1 MFILSLVTLH
11 YITLHYDVLGNLN
24 VYVCIHFT
32 DDTALK
38 KKNREKMVMSGLEAL
53 SCTVLYIVHTE

>member
-1 MFILSLVTLH
+1 MPMYAST
-11 YITLHYDVLGNLN
+11 
-24 VYVCIHFT
+24 HFT

-38 KKNREKMVMSGLEAL
+38 QKNREKLVMSGLEAL